1 MGTLSA
7 IVNDSTSFSVP
18 TEPGQLAPRGH
29 AQRGRAPLGIVTVTY
44 SPGDYLSRF
53 LNSIPDAVAQGARVV
68 LADNGS
74 TDGVPER
81 SAADTDW
88 VEFLD
93 TGGNLGYG
101 GGMNAGAAALLKAR
115 EQGEID
121 SELLLLSNPD
131 VEFAPESIDKLL
143 ACARRWGNAGAI
155 GPLIVEPDGSI
166 YPSAR
171 AVPSIIN
178 GIGHAIF
185 ADIWPNNPWSKAY
198 RDDEDMNTEREAGWL
213 SGSCILVRW
222 DAFEAIGGFDERYFM
237 YLEDIDL
244 GDRLTRAGYINVL
257 CPSASIT
264 HAQGH
269 STAVHS
275 KKMLRAHHDSAYRFI
290 ADRYPRPWQAPLR
303 WAVKSGLGIRSILL
317 SS

>member
-1 MGTLSA
+1 M
-7 IVNDSTSFSVP
+7 NDSTSFSTP
-18 TEPGQLAPRGH
+18 SEPGN
-29 AQRGRAPLGIVTVTY
+29 RAPLGIVTVTY
-44 SPGDYLSRF
+44 SPGEYLGRF
-53 LNSIPDAVAQGARVV
+53 IDSIPTAVSQKARVV

-81 SAADTDW
+81 TAEQYEW

-101 GGMNAGAAALLKAR
+101 GGMNAGANALRPMR
-115 EQGEID
+115 EAEEID
-121 SELLLLSNPD
+121 TEYLLLVNPD
-131 VEFAPESIDKLL
+131 VEFNAGSIDKLI
-143 ACARRWGNAGAI
+143 ACARRWDKAGSV
-155 GPLIVEPDGSI
+155 GPKIVEPDGTI

-171 AVPSIIN
+171 AIPSIIN

-185 ADIWPNNPWSKAY
+185 ADIWPSNPWSRAY
-198 RDDEDMNTEREAGWL
+198 RDDDDMDTERVSGWL
-213 SGSCILVRW
+213 SGSCLLVRW
-222 DAFEAIGGFDERYFM
+222 DAFDAIGGFDERYFM

-244 GDRLTRAGYINVL
+244 ADRMSRAGYLNIFCPDATIN
-257 CPSASIT
+257 

-290 ADRYPRPWQAPLR
+290 SDRHPKPWQAPLR
-303 WAVKSGLGIRSILL
+303 WVIKTGLQVRSRLL
-317 SS
+317 RS

>member
-1 MGTLSA
+1 M
-7 IVNDSTSFSVP
+7 NDSTSFSTP
-18 TEPGQLAPRGH
+18 RKPGN
-29 AQRGRAPLGIVTVTY
+29 RAPLGIVTVTY
-44 SPGDYLSRF
+44 SPGEYLGRF
-53 LNSIPDAVAQGARVV
+53 IDSIPTAVSQKARVV

-81 SAADTDW
+81 TAEQYEW

-101 GGMNAGAAALLKAR
+101 GGMNAGANALRPMR
-115 EQGEID
+115 EAGEID
-121 SELLLLSNPD
+121 TEYLLLVNPD
-131 VEFAPESIDKLL
+131 VEFNAGSIDKLI
-143 ACARRWGNAGAI
+143 ACARSWDKAGSV
-155 GPLIVEPDGSI
+155 GPKIVEPDGTI

-171 AVPSIIN
+171 AIPSIIN
-178 GIGHAIF
+178 GIGHSIF
-185 ADIWPNNPWSKAY
+185 ADIWPSNPWSRAY
-198 RDDEDMNTEREAGWL
+198 RDDDDMDTERVSGWL
-213 SGSCILVRW
+213 SGSCLLVRW
-222 DAFEAIGGFDERYFM
+222 DAFDAIGGFDERYFM

-244 GDRLTRAGYINVL
+244 ADRMSRAGYLNIFCPDATIN
-257 CPSASIT
+257 

-290 ADRYPRPWQAPLR
+290 SDRHPKPWQAPLR
-303 WAVKSGLGIRSILL
+303 WVIKTGLQVRSRLL

>member
-1 MGTLSA
+1 M
-7 IVNDSTSFSVP
+7 NDSTSFSTP
-18 TEPGQLAPRGH
+18 SEPGN
-29 AQRGRAPLGIVTVTY
+29 RAPLGIVTVTY
-44 SPGDYLSRF
+44 SPGEYLGRF
-53 LNSIPDAVAQGARVV
+53 IDSIPTAVSQKARVV

-81 SAADTDW
+81 TAEQYEW

-101 GGMNAGAAALLKAR
+101 GGMNAGANALRPMR
-115 EQGEID
+115 EAEEID
-121 SELLLLSNPD
+121 TEYLLLVNPD
-131 VEFAPESIDKLL
+131 VEFNAGSIDKLI
-143 ACARRWGNAGAI
+143 ACARRWDKAGSV
-155 GPLIVEPDGSI
+155 GPKIVEPDGTI

-171 AVPSIIN
+171 AIPSIIN

-185 ADIWPNNPWSKAY
+185 ADIWPSNPWSRAY
-198 RDDEDMNTEREAGWL
+198 RDDDDMYTERVSGWL
-213 SGSCILVRW
+213 SGSCLLVRW
-222 DAFEAIGGFDERYFM
+222 DAFDAIGGFDERYFM

-244 GDRLTRAGYINVL
+244 ADRMIRAGYLNIFCPDATIN
-257 CPSASIT
+257 

-290 ADRYPRPWQAPLR
+290 SDRHPKPWQAPLR
-303 WAVKSGLGIRSILL
+303 WLIKTGLQVRSRLL

>member
-1 MGTLSA
+1 MAESLGTLSA
-7 IVNDSTSFSVP
+7 IVNDSISFSTP
-18 TEPGQLAPRGH
+18 SEPGN
-29 AQRGRAPLGIVTVTY
+29 RAPLGIVTVTY
-44 SPGDYLSRF
+44 SPGEYLSRF
-53 LNSIPDAVAQGARVV
+53 IDSIPTALSQKARVV

-81 SAADTDW
+81 TAEQYEW

-101 GGMNAGAAALLKAR
+101 GGMNAGANALRPMR
-115 EQGEID
+115 EAGEID
-121 SELLLLSNPD
+121 TEYLLLVNPD
-131 VEFAPESIDKLL
+131 VEFNAGSIDKLI
-143 ACARRWGNAGAI
+143 ACARRWDKAGSV
-155 GPLIVEPDGSI
+155 GPKIVEPDGTI

-171 AVPSIIN
+171 AIPSIIN

-185 ADIWPNNPWSKAY
+185 ADIWPLNPWSRAY
-198 RDDEDMNTEREAGWL
+198 RDDDDMDTERVSGWL
-213 SGSCILVRW
+213 SGSCLLVRW
-222 DAFEAIGGFDERYFM
+222 DAFDAIGGFDERYFM

-244 GDRLTRAGYINVL
+244 ADRMSRAGYLNIFCPDATIN
-257 CPSASIT
+257 

-290 ADRYPRPWQAPLR
+290 SDRHPKPWQAPLR
-303 WAVKSGLGIRSILL
+303 WVIKTGLLVRSRLL

>member
-1 MGTLSA
+1 M
-7 IVNDSTSFSVP
+7 NDSTSFSTP
-18 TEPGQLAPRGH
+18 SEPGN
-29 AQRGRAPLGIVTVTY
+29 RAPLGIVTVTY
-44 SPGDYLSRF
+44 SPGEYLSRF
-53 LNSIPDAVAQGARVV
+53 IDSIPTALSQKARVV

-81 SAADTDW
+81 TVEQYEW

-101 GGMNAGAAALLKAR
+101 GGMNAGANALRPAR
-115 EQGEID
+115 EAGEID
-121 SELLLLSNPD
+121 TEYLLLVNPD
-131 VEFAPESIDKLL
+131 VEFNAGSIDKLIS
-143 ACARRWGNAGAI
+143 CARRWNKAGSV
-155 GPLIVEPDGSI
+155 GPKIVEPDGTI

-171 AVPSIIN
+171 AIPSIIN

-185 ADIWPNNPWSKAY
+185 ADIWPSNPWSKAY
-198 RDDEDMNTEREAGWL
+198 RDDDDMDTERVSGWL
-213 SGSCILVRW
+213 SGSCLLVRW
-222 DAFEAIGGFDERYFM
+222 DAFDAIGGFDERYFM

-244 GDRLTRAGYINVL
+244 ADRMSRAGYLNIFCPDATIN
-257 CPSASIT
+257 

-290 ADRYPRPWQAPLR
+290 SDRHPKPWQAPLR
-303 WAVKSGLGIRSILL
+303 WVIKTGLQVRSRLL

>member
-1 MGTLSA
+1 M
-7 IVNDSTSFSVP
+7 NDSTSHSEITDP
-18 TEPGQLAPRGH
+18 DQ
-29 AQRGRAPLGIVTVTY
+29 RAPLGIVTVTY

-53 LNSIPDAVAQGARVV
+53 LDSIPAAASQKARVV

-74 TDGVPER
+74 TDGVPQQVAQNYE
-81 SAADTDW
+81 W

-101 GGMNAGAAALLKAR
+101 GGMNAGVKALRAAR
-115 EQGEID
+115 QRGEID
-121 SELLLLSNPD
+121 TEFVLLVNPD
-131 VEFAPESIDKLL
+131 VEFNAESIDKLI
-143 ACARRWGNAGAI
+143 ACAQRWEKAGSI
-155 GPLIVEPDGSI
+155 GPKIVEPDGSI

-185 ADIWPNNPWSKAY
+185 ADIWPSNPWSKSY
-198 RDDEDMNTEREAGWL
+198 RDDEDMSTERTAGWL
-213 SGSCILVRW
+213 SGSCLLVRW

-244 GDRLTRAGYINVL
+244 GDRFARAGYLNVF
-257 CPSASIT
+257 CPSATIKHS
-264 HAQGH
+264 QGH

-290 ADRYPRPWQAPLR
+290 ADRNPHLWQAPLR
-303 WAVKSGLGIRSILL
+303 WAIKIGLQIRSKLL